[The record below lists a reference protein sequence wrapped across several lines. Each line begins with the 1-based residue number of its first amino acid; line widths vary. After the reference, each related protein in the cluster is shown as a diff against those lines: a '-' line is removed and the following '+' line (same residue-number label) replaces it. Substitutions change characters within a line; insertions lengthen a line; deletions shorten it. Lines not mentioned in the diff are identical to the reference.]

1 VTIGRSAVSPGRATN
16 LAGLEAADA
25 MTLNLGWGEIGIRL
39 ALSLFAGA
47 LIGINRRERGSS
59 AGLRTTILVCLA
71 ASITMIEVNVLL
83 PTAGKPATSFITM
96 DLMRLPLG
104 ILSGIGFIGAGA
116 IVRRGDLVE
125 GVTTAATIWYVTVM
139 GLCFG
144 GGQLALGMAALAIA
158 IVVLWWL
165 KWVES
170 RMGTPRRASLI
181 VTFDT
186 ASPTKEEIDAA
197 LARGD
202 FQVVA
207 QSRTYS
213 ERGEICEVRYELR
226 WHEYRQA
233 RSTSEFADNLARQ
246 SGVHRLTWRQVPA
259 E

>member
-1 VTIGRSAVSPGRATN
+1 MM
-16 LAGLEAADA
+16 LH
-25 MTLNLGWGEIGIRL
+25 LGCGEIGIRL

-47 LIGINRRERGSS
+47 LIGLNRRVRGRS

-71 ASITMIEVNVLL
+71 ASIAMIEVNVLL
-83 PTAGKPATSFITM
+83 PTADRPPTSFITM
-96 DLMRLPLG
+96 DVMRLPLG

-165 KWVES
+165 KWVEY
-170 RMGTPRRASLI
+170 RIGMPRRASLI

-186 ASPTKEEIDAA
+186 ASSTREQVDAA
-197 LARGD
+197 LARGG
-202 FQVVA
+202 FHVA
-207 QSRTYS
+207 GQSRAYS
-213 ERGEICEVRYELR
+213 ERGDLCEVRYELR
-226 WHEYRQA
+226 WHEYGEP
-233 RSTSEFADNLARQ
+233 RSTPNLPIISPAKAVSIAW
-246 SGVHRLTWRQVPA
+246 SGGRSPSSDRRRSP
-259 E
+259 

>member
-1 VTIGRSAVSPGRATN
+1 MM
-16 LAGLEAADA
+16 LH
-25 MTLNLGWGEIGIRL
+25 LGWGEIGIRL

-47 LIGINRRERGSS
+47 LIGVNRRERGSS

-71 ASITMIEVNVLL
+71 ASIAMIEVNVLL
-83 PTAGKPATSFITM
+83 PTAGKPATSFITT

-158 IVVLWWL
+158 ILVLWWL

-170 RMGTPRRASLI
+170 RMGTPRRAGLI
-181 VTFDT
+181 VAFDT
-186 ASPTKEEIDAA
+186 ASPTKDQIDAA
-197 LARGD
+197 LVSGEFHVAGQSRAYSDRGD
-202 FQVVA
+202 V
-207 QSRTYS
+207 
-213 ERGEICEVRYELR
+213 CEVRYELR
-226 WHEYRQA
+226 WYEYGEP
-233 RSTSEFADNLARQ
+233 RSTPEFADNLARQ
-246 SGVHRLTWRQVPA
+246 SGVHRLEWRQVPEA
-259 E
+259 